1 MRHRYWYLLAAAAAL
16 VVVADQAT
24 KAGVRLAVG
33 LGERVDAVGPFSIH
47 HVRNSGILGG
57 HLQGTALPMAIVTA
71 VALTA
76 LAVYVLRRRTAGIV
90 SIVGFGLLLGGGLG
104 NLVDRARLGYVTDF
118 IDRGRDGAFNVADV
132 LVLLGLLTLLAAH
145 VLRRREA
152 PQPLDAR
159 ADTPAG
165 D

>member
-57 HLQGTALPMAIVTA
+57 HFPGSALPVAALTTVVLAALVVYLARRGSRRPVEA
-71 VALTA
+71 VAF
-76 LAVYVLRRRTAGIV
+76 
-90 SIVGFGLLLGGGLG
+90 GFLLGGGIG
-104 NLVDRARLGYVTDF
+104 NLVDRLRLGYVTDF
-118 IDRGRDGAFNVADV
+118 IDRGHGGAFNVADV
-132 LVLLGLLTLLAAH
+132 GIMVALAAMLAVSLLGPH
-145 VLRRREA
+145 VSRE
-152 PQPLDAR
+152 PSPRPDSS
-159 ADTPAG
+159 G
-165 D
+165 